1 MSRRGRRDFLKSAG
15 AATAGALITGNS
27 LSTEKTDPVLE
38 ASPAAEITRQTFAEA
53 EKLTGVPYT
62 DSERD
67 MMVDTIEQQI
77 LRAKQVRNLKINNN
91 YYVPATVF
99 NPRLPET
106 NLPPPVWKRETYEKL
121 PPVPTNEEDIAFAPV
136 TQLSEWIRTKKLTS
150 QYLTGI
156 YLRRIKKLAPEL
168 ECMVTVD

>member
-1 MSRRGRRDFLKSAG
+1 MTQRGRRDFLKSAG
-15 AATAGALITGNS
+15 AVTAGALVSGNS
-27 LSTEKTDPVLE
+27 LATEKTTPASE
-38 ASPAAEITRQTFAEA
+38 ASPAADITRQTFAEA

-67 MMVDTIEQQI
+67 MMIDTIERQV
-77 LRAKQVRNLKINNN
+77 LLAKQLRNLKIKND
-91 YYVPATVF
+91 YHGPATVF

-106 NLPPPVWKRETYEKL
+106 KLPTPVWKRETYEKL

-156 YLRRIKKLAPEL
+156 YLRRIKKLAPRVG
-168 ECMVTVD
+168 MYGHRD